1 MAALRRADWR
11 LGTLAEKLP
20 LDEEALAEVAAR
32 YRLRIPHYY
41 RQLIR
46 EPGDPIWRQCI
57 PSPEELAES
66 ELPADP
72 LAEDEPR
79 HAPVPHLTHRY
90 PDRALLLVTDSCP
103 MLETVTHR
111 CRPSF
116 RASMNPAWSI

>member
-1 MAALRRADWR
+1 MRSPPPRRAQLTAAVDGVAGGDPPRGIAALRRADWR

-41 RQLIR
+41 RELIR

-72 LAEDEPR
+72 LAEDDPR
-79 HAPVPHLTHRY
+79 HAPVPHL
-90 PDRALLLVTDSCP
+90 
-103 MLETVTHR
+103 
-111 CRPSF
+111 
-116 RASMNPAWSI
+116 